1 MLYSNRNFK
10 MEEKEMSFGKLKV
23 IELGN
28 KNPRSRQ
35 QYLPSNFDINE
46 GINRNL
52 TIGLSKTG
60 KPKIVKGDDKDYIY
74 LLLSSFDFSY
84 FHKKGTVQYTQFTGV
99 ECLAIAKHTDGLAG
113 KAGSAEEKL
122 LKVPVDG
129 KERVFRVHLTY
140 GEDENDKDRDRL
152 IFVKNRTINTIKG
165 SELPFY
171 LENRNSIY
179 SILDFSYIFEDSIH
193 SINLDVKDC
202 VLDMIA
208 GKKLFSYHEVVQ
220 EYNLSNEDY
229 IESELNYYGP
239 GDRKPYL
246 VLTEKQSK
254 QFIQV
259 FGSEFN
265 NNYLDRCKDIGKLTI
280 YKLTHEHWLINR
292 IRLIQ
297 FLYTNNFIKGGK

>member
-1 MLYSNRNFK
+1 MLYSNKEWNK
-10 MEEKEMSFGKLKV
+10 VEKQMKFGKLEC

-35 QYLPSNFDINE
+35 IYIPSNVDIHE
-46 GINRNL
+46 GISKNL
-52 TIGLSKTG
+52 TIGLSKSG
-60 KPKIVKGDDKDYIY
+60 KPKIVKGDDEDYIY
-74 LLLSSFDFSY
+74 LLLSSFDFSC
-84 FHKKGTVQYTQFTGV
+84 FHRQGTIQSTLFTGV
-99 ECLAIAKHTDGLAG
+99 ECLATAKHTDGLAG

-122 LKVPVDG
+122 FKVPVDG

-140 GEDENDKDRDRL
+140 GEDENNKDTDRL
-152 IFVKNRTINTIKG
+152 IFVKDRNVISIKG

-171 LENRNSIY
+171 LKNRNSIFN
-179 SILDFSYIFEDSIH
+179 IFDFSYIFEDSVN
-193 SINLDVKDC
+193 INLNVKDSI
-202 VLDMIA
+202 LDMIA
-208 GKKLFSYHEVVQ
+208 GKKLFSYHELVE

-246 VLTEKQSK
+246 VLTGKQLK
-254 QFIQV
+254 QFTEV

-265 NNYLDRCKDIGKLTI
+265 NNYLEPCKEIGKLTI
-280 YKLTHEHWLINR
+280 YKLTHDHWFTNR

-297 FLYTNNFIKGGK
+297 FLYINNFIKGGK

>member
-1 MLYSNRNFK
+1 MLYSNKEFK
-10 MEEKEMSFGKLKV
+10 AIEKEMKFGKLKC

-35 QYLPSNFDINE
+35 IFIPSNININK
-46 GINRNL
+46 GITKNL
-52 TIGLSKTG
+52 TIGLSKSG

-74 LLLSSFDFSY
+74 LLLSSFDFSC
-84 FHKKGTVQYTQFTGV
+84 FHRQGTVQSTQFTGV
-99 ECLAIAKHTDGLAG
+99 ECLALGKYTDGLAG
-113 KAGSAEEKL
+113 KAGSAEERL

-140 GEDENDKDRDRL
+140 GEDENDKDRL
-152 IFVKNRTINTIKG
+152 IFVKNRNIIAIKG
-165 SELPFY
+165 SELPHY

-179 SILDFSYIFEDSIH
+179 GIYDFSYIFEDSIDC
-193 SINLDVKDC
+193 INLDVKDS

-208 GKKLFSYHEVVQ
+208 GKKLFSYHELVQ

-246 VLTEKQSK
+246 VLTEKQLR
-254 QFIQV
+254 QFTDV
-259 FGSEFN
+259 FGSELN
-265 NNYLDRCKDIGKLTI
+265 NNYLEKRKDIGKLAI
-280 YKLTHEHWLINR
+280 YKLTHENWVVNR
-292 IRLIQ
+292 IKLVQ
-297 FLYTNNFIKGGK
+297 FLYTNDFIKGGK

>member
-1 MLYSNRNFK
+1 MLYSNKEFK
-10 MEEKEMSFGKLKV
+10 VVEKEMSFGSLNC

-35 QYLPSNFDINE
+35 IVIPSNFDINK
-46 GINRNL
+46 GITKNL
-52 TIGLSKTG
+52 TIGLSKSG
-60 KPKIVKGDDKDYIY
+60 KPKIIKGDDKDYIY
-74 LLLSSFDFSY
+74 LLLSSFEFSC
-84 FHKKGTVQYTQFTGV
+84 FHRQGTVGFTQFTGV
-99 ECLAIAKHTDGLAG
+99 ECLATAKHTDGLAG
-113 KAGSAEEKL
+113 KAGLAEEKL

-152 IFVKNRTINTIKG
+152 IFIKNRTIHAIKG
-165 SELPFY
+165 SELSLY

-179 SILDFSYIFEDSIH
+179 SISDFSYIFEDSIN
-193 SINLDVKDC
+193 SINLDVKDY

-208 GKKLFSYHEVVQ
+208 GKKLFSYHELVQ
-220 EYNLSNEDY
+220 EYNLSNENY

-246 VLTEKQSK
+246 VLTEKQLK
-254 QFIQV
+254 QFIEV

-265 NNYLDRCKDIGKLTI
+265 NNYLDRRKDIGKLTI

-297 FLYTNNFIKGGK
+297 FLYINNFKGGK

>member
-1 MLYSNRNFK
+1 MLYSNKEFK
-10 MEEKEMSFGKLKV
+10 VIEKEMNFGQLKV

-35 QYLPSNFDINE
+35 IVIPSNFDINK
-46 GINRNL
+46 GVTKNL
-52 TIGLSKTG
+52 TIGLSKSG

-74 LLLSSFDFSY
+74 LLLSSFDFSC
-84 FHKKGTVQYTQFTGV
+84 FHRQGVVNYTIFTGV
-99 ECLAIAKHTDGLAG
+99 ECLAKAKHTDGLAG
-113 KAGSAEEKL
+113 KAGTAEEKL

-152 IFVKNRTINTIKG
+152 IFVKNRNIIIIKG
-165 SELPFY
+165 SELPYY

-179 SILDFSYIFEDSIH
+179 RISDFSYIFEDSIDC
-193 SINLDVKDC
+193 INLNTKDS

-208 GKKLFSYHEVVQ
+208 GKKLLSYHELVEQ
-220 EYNLSNEDY
+220 YNLSNEDY

-246 VLTEKQSK
+246 VLTEKQLK
-254 QFIQV
+254 QFTDV

-265 NNYLDRCKDIGKLTI
+265 NNYLEKRKDIGKLAI
-280 YKLTHEHWLINR
+280 YKLTHENWVVNR
-292 IRLIQ
+292 IKLVQ
-297 FLYTNNFIKGGK
+297 FLYINDFIKGGK